1 MKDYQR
7 EFPVGKMC
15 KVLNVS
21 KSGFYNAR
29 NYIPSK
35 RDSENRSILSEIMR
49 IHEQSKASY
58 GSPRIT
64 VELNIKGF
72 REVNRFL

>member
-1 MKDYQR
+1 MKDYQT

-35 RDSENRSILSEIMR
+35 RDSENRSILSEIC
-49 IHEQSKASY
+49 
-58 GSPRIT
+58 
-64 VELNIKGF
+64 GF
-72 REVNRFL
+72 MNKVKPVMAVLVSL